1 MIVCICHM
9 TGGGEGGVV
18 PKGQVV
24 AGNPVV
30 EPWTLGVGE
39 VEEEEVWTGGQTTLA
54 VAVGEE
60 EEEEVW
66 TGGQTTLAAV
76 GEVWSSAAVAVTSL
90 CATVASHLFC

>member
-1 MIVCICHM
+1 MCVCICHM

-18 PKGQVV
+18 PRGQVV

-30 EPWTLGVGE
+30 EPWTL
-39 VEEEEVWTGGQTTLA
+39 A
-54 VAVGEE
+54 VAVVGEE
-60 EEEEVW
+60 GEVW

-76 GEVWSSAAVAVTSL
+76 GEVWSSAVAATSL